1 MCRKYAVRH
10 DLTNRCNG
18 GIASTTCDA
27 KALAAAELNRYA
39 ASSRQGRNR
48 RLLY

>member
-10 DLTNRCNG
+10 DLTNRCSG

-27 KALAAAELNRYA
+27 KALAAAELNR
-39 ASSRQGRNR
+39 
-48 RLLY
+48 